1 MSKSKYLPILA
12 SAALLA
18 SSVVAQ
24 AALITFTAS
33 GSGSD
38 GPLAALAQFTTS
50 AGHIQVVLTNTLAP
64 SQIISAGQALSDISF
79 TLSNTPGTPGVLT
92 AAGQLGNVNVP
103 GGGVVTYTSG
113 SPVRFI
119 GQGPPPP
126 GGTGTFTVNNAT
138 NTILMEALGGGQPSQ
153 MILPFV
159 ANGGTY
165 PNANSSVDNFNP
177 STIGAGTFELNFLT
191 GSGITAA
198 TTVTA
203 ATFSFGTGPDTFITV
218 PAPLIGH
225 GLLAL
230 LAIGGVLLGNKLL
243 ENFKKRSLQAV

>member
-1 MSKSKYLPILA
+1 MCEMSKSKSLPILA

-24 AALITFTAS
+24 AALITLTAS
-33 GSGSD
+33 GTD
-38 GPLAALAQFTTS
+38 ADNEPLAASALFTTS

-64 SQIISAGQALSDISF
+64 SQIRSAGQALSDISF
-79 TLSNTPGTPGVLT
+79 TLSNTPGTPGTLT
-92 AAGQLGNVNVP
+92 ASGQLGNL
-103 GGGVVTYTSG
+103 GAGGVVTDTSG

-153 MILPFV
+153 MILPSAAAF
-159 ANGGTY
+159 
-165 PNANSSVDNFNP
+165 PNANASLFNFNP
-177 STIGAGTFELNFLT
+177 STIGAGTFELNFT

-198 TTVTA
+198 TTVSV

-230 LAIGGVLLGNKLL
+230 LAIGGVLFGGKLL
-243 ENFKKRSLQAV
+243 ENLKKRSLQTA